1 MTTNNDFALLLQ
13 QVTKVYGEGENA
25 TEVLRGIS
33 LKVEAGEFVALAG
46 PSGSGKTTLLAIAG
60 GLLQASGGV
69 IQVKG
74 KNLDGLTPS
83 QMTQFRLENIGFVL
97 QSSNL
102 IPYLTI
108 RDQLLLVN
116 KLAGIKGRNGLAE
129 SKQLLTELGLAHRL
143 NHYPEQLS
151 GGERQRVAIAR
162 ALMNDP
168 QLLLVDEPTASL
180 DSKRGREVVE
190 MLRSEVKNRGKAA
203 VMVTHDERVFDL
215 CDRVIYMADGKLQ
228 ENHSQN
234 DAKVAGGV

>member
-1 MTTNNDFALLLQ
+1 MTNNEYPLLLE

-25 TEVLRGIS
+25 TEVLRGIT

-60 GLLQASGGV
+60 GLLKATGGQ
-69 IQVKG
+69 IQVRG
-74 KNLDGLTPS
+74 KALDGLTPA

-102 IPYLTI
+102 LPYLTI
-108 RDQLLLVN
+108 QDQLLLVS
-116 KLAGIKGRNGLAE
+116 KLAGMKGRTGQAE
-129 SKQLLTELGLAHRL
+129 SKQLLTELGLGHRL

-180 DSKRGREVVE
+180 DSKRGREVVQ
-190 MLRSEVKNRGKAA
+190 MLRNEVKNRGKAA

-215 CDRVIYMADGKLQ
+215 CDRVVHIGDGKLQ
-228 ENHSQN
+228 EVELI
-234 DAKVAGGV
+234 ARAV

>member
-1 MTTNNDFALLLQ
+1 MNNEYPLLLG
-13 QVTKVYGEGENA
+13 QVTKVYGEDENA

-33 LKVEAGEFVALAG
+33 LKVEAGDFVALAG

-60 GLLQASGGV
+60 GLLQATSG
-69 IQVKG
+69 QVQIKG
-74 KNLDGLTPS
+74 KALDGLTPA

-108 RDQLLLVN
+108 EDQLLLVG
-116 KLAGIKGRNGLAE
+116 KLAGNPRQASQSE
-129 SKQLLTELGLAHRL
+129 ADQLLTELGLAHRL
-143 NHYPEQLS
+143 KHYPEQLS

-168 QLLLVDEPTASL
+168 QVLLVDEPTASL
-180 DSKRGREVVE
+180 DSKRGREVVQ
-190 MLRSEVKNRGKAA
+190 MLRNEVKNRGKAA

-228 ENHSQN
+228 EVGLKATV
-234 DAKVAGGV
+234 D

>member
-1 MTTNNDFALLLQ
+1 MNNEYPLLLE

-25 TEVLRGIS
+25 TEVLQGIS
-33 LKVEAGEFVALAG
+33 LKVAAGEFVALAG

-60 GLLQASGGV
+60 GLLQATSGL

-74 KNLDGLTPS
+74 KTLDGLTPA
-83 QMTQFRLENIGFVL
+83 QMTRFRLENIGFVL

-102 IPYLTI
+102 LPYLSTQ
-108 RDQLLLVN
+108 DQLLLVS
-116 KLAGIKGRNGLAE
+116 KLAGKKRSSGQAE
-129 SKQLLTELGLAHRL
+129 AKQLLTELGLERRL

-180 DSKRGREVVE
+180 DSKRGREVVQ

-228 ENHSQN
+228 EA
-234 DAKVAGGV
+234 DLTVMAVG

>member
-1 MTTNNDFALLLQ
+1 M
-13 QVTKVYGEGENA
+13 
-25 TEVLRGIS
+25 
-33 LKVEAGEFVALAG
+33 
-46 PSGSGKTTLLAIAG
+46 
-60 GLLQASGGV
+60 
-69 IQVKG
+69 
-74 KNLDGLTPS
+74 
-83 QMTQFRLENIGFVL
+83 L

-108 RDQLLLVN
+108 RDQLLLVS

-168 QLLLVDEPTASL
+168 QLLLLDEPTASL
-180 DSKRGREVVE
+180 DSKRGREVVQ

-234 DAKVAGGV
+234 DAKVAGAI

>member
-1 MTTNNDFALLLQ
+1 MLNLRMTDEYPLLLE
-13 QVTKVYGEGENA
+13 QVTKVYGAGENA
-25 TEVLRGIS
+25 TKVLHGIS

-60 GLLQASGGV
+60 GLLQATGGQV
-69 IQVKG
+69 RVKG
-74 KNLDGLTPS
+74 KALDGLTPA
-83 QMTQFRLENIGFVL
+83 QMTRFRLENIGFVL

-108 RDQLLLVN
+108 EDQLLLVS
-116 KLAGIKGRNGLAE
+116 KLAGGKGRPGQAE
-129 SKQLLTELGLAHRL
+129 ARQLLTELGLGHRL
-143 NHYPEQLS
+143 KHYPDQLS

-180 DSKRGREVVE
+180 DSRRGREVVQ
-190 MLRSEVKNRGKAA
+190 MLRNEVKNRGKAA

-228 ENHSQN
+228 E
-234 DAKVAGGV
+234 AALKVGVE